1 MTKRYRVII
10 SHTLIDKSEVPVTK
24 EVVKK
29 IEEDYIA
36 RIDDDDSDIQ
46 VSDIVVTV
54 IED

>member
-36 RIDDDDSDIQ
+36 GIDDDSDIQ
-46 VSDIVVTV
+46 ISDIVVTV